1 MFRNLFCD
9 NVARRERN
17 SVIANLSNR
26 KLHKIYV
33 NFYPSSRGKLP
44 VHARIGRQQGK
55 SHCPIDR
62 REVVPHYS
70 TILTP
75 VYNGFLHE
83 FKAKLGM
90 SGN

>member
-1 MFRNLFCD
+1 LK
-9 NVARRERN
+9 
-17 SVIANLSNR
+17 R
-26 KLHKIYV
+26 K
-33 NFYPSSRGKLP
+33 YPSSSQEEIAGAYKDRPAAGQVP
-44 VHARIGRQQGK
+44 
-55 SHCPIDR
+55 CPIDR
-62 REVVPHYS
+62 REAVPHYS